1 MLYAYGVLF
10 LVKEELVRRTRLLNV
25 LVGMVL
31 LVLLLTGCGTSK
43 KQLEQQVMTSFQD
56 KMDTD
61 PTYKNYGLTVLSVTL
76 VASGKNTYNGM
87 AHLLY
92 QHTNGMSQTN
102 DVPITV
108 TSDGKTLLWQTQPGA
123 FLFLLQ

>member
-10 LVKEELVRRTRLLNV
+10 LLKEELVRRTHLLNV

-43 KQLEQQVMTSFQD
+43 KQLEQQVMSSFQE
-56 KMDTD
+56 KMNTD
-61 PTYKNYGLTVLSVTL
+61 PTYSGYGLTVHSVTL
-76 VASGKNTYNGM
+76 VSSGGNNYNGL
-87 AHLLY
+87 ANLLY
-92 QHTNGMSQTN
+92 KSRAY

-108 TSDGKTLLWQTQPGA
+108 TSDGKTMMWQTQPGA

>member
-1 MLYAYGVLF
+1 MICAATPYGNGAL
-10 LVKEELVRRTRLLNV
+10 LMVKEELMRRTHSLTV

-43 KQLEQQVMTSFQD
+43 KQLEQQVTSSFQE
-56 KMDTD
+56 KMNTD
-61 PTYKNYGLTVLSVTL
+61 PAYNGYGLTVHSVTL
-76 VASGKNTYNGM
+76 VSSGGNNYDGIAN
-87 AHLLY
+87 LLY
-92 QHTNGMSQTN
+92 KSRAY

-108 TSDGKTLLWQTQPGA
+108 TSDGKTLIWQTKPGA